1 MKGQAMP
8 LVDAPTIDEQN
19 QAQLDA
25 QVPYHD
31 PEPAQVELPQPP
43 TAVELPAPVELDPA
57 AAAEVHTDTWVVRFV
72 VLGLMAIAL
81 AVVIGEITLLALQ
94 RDLLPGEIVVL
105 GSAAVGGLGGVLAS
119 TRSTKQ

>member
-1 MKGQAMP
+1 MS
-8 LVDAPTIDEQN
+8 LVDAPTIAEQK
-19 QAQLDA
+19 AA
-25 QVPYHD
+25 EVAA
-31 PEPAQVELPQPP
+31 PAPALEVEAP
-43 TAVELPAPVELDPA
+43 VEAPVELPLPPA
-57 AAAEVHTDTWVVRFV
+57 EAQLEPQPPAQLDVAPEVHTDTWVVRFV

-81 AVVIGEITLLALQ
+81 AVVVGEIVLLALQ